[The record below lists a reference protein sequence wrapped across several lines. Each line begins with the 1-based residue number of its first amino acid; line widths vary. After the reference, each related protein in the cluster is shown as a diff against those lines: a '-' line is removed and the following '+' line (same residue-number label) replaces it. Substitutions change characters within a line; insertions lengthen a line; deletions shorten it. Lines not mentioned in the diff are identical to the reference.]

1 MQGKPRFWG
10 REQAA
15 DGRRGEPC
23 EAEELGER
31 RSVKGLGGWG
41 SVKGL
46 SHGAFHASSAAL
58 GAFFGSPKGRK
69 GPGGEF
75 FWLFFSE
82 KRRKGPVS
90 SLILS
95 DRLML
100 SGFFH
105 RNNASELRQR
115 CREWFLA
122 SRHGL
127 LSYALRHADGMTD
140 VELLL
145 AEVMRR
151 VAEAIA
157 SGRVPIEAIAP
168 YTLRC
173 LRNGAVEL
181 RRKNARRLE
190 AERRFTEAE
199 AVQTQ
204 ADEAAASDGL
214 EDRHVYV
221 RRLLR
226 RLPPEL
232 AAVVTLRLWDELT
245 FAEIARRLELPE
257 TSVRRRY
264 DKGLQVLKSILNR
277 S

>member
-15 DGRRGEPC
+15 GGRRGEPC

-41 SVKGL
+41 SAKGL
-46 SHGAFHASSAAL
+46 PHGAFHASSAAL

-105 RNNASELRQR
+105 RNNASELRRR

-199 AVQTQ
+199 VPDVQAIREEFGRIHALFPSLARPGHVRLYYEAEPGYITVTAY
-204 ADEAAASDGL
+204 ADRITVTAQRGPEVD
-214 EDRHVYV
+214 VYE
-221 RRLLR
+221 LR
-226 RLPPEL
+226 EQGDRLP
-232 AAVVTLRLWDELT
+232 DELRHR
-245 FAEIARRLELPE
+245 FR
-257 TSVRRRY
+257 
-264 DKGLQVLKSILNR
+264 
-277 S
+277 

>member
-1 MQGKPRFWG
+1 
-10 REQAA
+10 
-15 DGRRGEPC
+15 
-23 EAEELGER
+23 
-31 RSVKGLGGWG
+31 
-41 SVKGL
+41 
-46 SHGAFHASSAAL
+46 
-58 GAFFGSPKGRK
+58 
-69 GPGGEF
+69 
-75 FWLFFSE
+75 
-82 KRRKGPVS
+82 
-90 SLILS
+90 
-95 DRLML
+95 ML

-105 RNNASELRQR
+105 RNNASELRRR

-204 ADEAAASDGL
+204 ADEAAASGGL

>member
-1 MQGKPRFWG
+1 
-10 REQAA
+10 
-15 DGRRGEPC
+15 
-23 EAEELGER
+23 
-31 RSVKGLGGWG
+31 
-41 SVKGL
+41 
-46 SHGAFHASSAAL
+46 
-58 GAFFGSPKGRK
+58 
-69 GPGGEF
+69 
-75 FWLFFSE
+75 
-82 KRRKGPVS
+82 
-90 SLILS
+90 
-95 DRLML
+95 ML

-199 AVQTQ
+199 AVPDVQ
-204 ADEAAASDGL
+204 AIREEFGRIHALFPSLARPGHVRLYYEAEPGYITVTAYA
-214 EDRHVYV
+214 DRITVTAQRGPEVDVYE
-221 RRLLR
+221 LR
-226 RLPPEL
+226 EQGDRLP
-232 AAVVTLRLWDELT
+232 DELRHR
-245 FAEIARRLELPE
+245 FR
-257 TSVRRRY
+257 
-264 DKGLQVLKSILNR
+264 
-277 S
+277 

>member
-1 MQGKPRFWG
+1 
-10 REQAA
+10 
-15 DGRRGEPC
+15 
-23 EAEELGER
+23 
-31 RSVKGLGGWG
+31 
-41 SVKGL
+41 
-46 SHGAFHASSAAL
+46 
-58 GAFFGSPKGRK
+58 
-69 GPGGEF
+69 
-75 FWLFFSE
+75 
-82 KRRKGPVS
+82 
-90 SLILS
+90 
-95 DRLML
+95 ML

-190 AERRFTEAE
+190 AERRFTE
-199 AVQTQ
+199 
-204 ADEAAASDGL
+204 DRAAFERWGS
-214 EDRHVYV
+214 HHHY
-221 RRLLR
+221 
-226 RLPPEL
+226 
-232 AAVVTLRLWDELT
+232 
-245 FAEIARRLELPE
+245 I
-257 TSVRRRY
+257 
-264 DKGLQVLKSILNR
+264 KSYMGK
-277 S
+277 

>member
-1 MQGKPRFWG
+1 
-10 REQAA
+10 
-15 DGRRGEPC
+15 
-23 EAEELGER
+23 
-31 RSVKGLGGWG
+31 
-41 SVKGL
+41 
-46 SHGAFHASSAAL
+46 
-58 GAFFGSPKGRK
+58 
-69 GPGGEF
+69 
-75 FWLFFSE
+75 
-82 KRRKGPVS
+82 
-90 SLILS
+90 
-95 DRLML
+95 ML

-122 SRHGL
+122 SRLGL
-127 LSYALRHADGMTD
+127 VSYALGHADGTTD

-264 DKGLQVLKSILNR
+264 DKGLQVLKSIHNR

>member
-1 MQGKPRFWG
+1 
-10 REQAA
+10 
-15 DGRRGEPC
+15 
-23 EAEELGER
+23 
-31 RSVKGLGGWG
+31 
-41 SVKGL
+41 
-46 SHGAFHASSAAL
+46 
-58 GAFFGSPKGRK
+58 
-69 GPGGEF
+69 
-75 FWLFFSE
+75 
-82 KRRKGPVS
+82 
-90 SLILS
+90 
-95 DRLML
+95 ML

-105 RNNASELRQR
+105 RNNASELRRR

-204 ADEAAASDGL
+204 ADKAAASGGL